1 MPEVKKILF
10 PLEFA
15 KISPY
20 IVPWVETTAREFGAE
35 LHILHVVP
43 STAFMG
49 LPYVTEIYRGDEAGL
64 ETKALHAAQEFV
76 GKHFQNQ
83 PEVQIKA
90 MTGDPAEVIVQY
102 VKDNGIDMIVMG
114 THGRHGLDRTLYGS
128 VADKVLRASPVPVL
142 CVNPLHEADKQ

>member
-20 IVPWVETTAREFGAE
+20 IVPWVESMAQQFGAE
-35 LHILHVVP
+35 LHVLHVVP

-64 ETKALHAAQEFV
+64 ETKALQAAQEFI
-76 GKHFQNQ
+76 GKHLKGSHD
-83 PEVQIKA
+83 VQIKA
-90 MTGDPAEVIVQY
+90 ATGDPAEVIVHY
-102 VKDNGIDMIVMG
+102 VKDNGIDLIVMG